1 MKLTIAIASLVACT
15 QAFAPV
21 ARTAFHSTSLNNVA
35 EDFNIPCSDEC
46 AMESYPNLP
55 DTIHPGVVSGQAL
68 VDLLDHAK
76 TNGKIV
82 KVNPAPS

>member
-1 MKLTIAIASLVACT
+1 MKLTIAITSLIACT

-21 ARTAFHSTSLNNVA
+21 ARTAFRSTSLNNVA

-46 AMESYPNLP
+46 AMDKFPNLP

-82 KVNPAPS
+82 KDKSALS